1 MTGDG
6 LGICIQEVYKLFVAI
21 HIFKRHKKMS
31 FTVKSSDPLL
41 FMKLMDRQEGLDISV
56 MC

>member
-21 HIFKRHKKMS
+21 HIFERHKKMS
-31 FTVKSSDPLL
+31 FTVKRVLIHSYL
-41 FMKLMDRQEGLDISV
+41 
-56 MC
+56 